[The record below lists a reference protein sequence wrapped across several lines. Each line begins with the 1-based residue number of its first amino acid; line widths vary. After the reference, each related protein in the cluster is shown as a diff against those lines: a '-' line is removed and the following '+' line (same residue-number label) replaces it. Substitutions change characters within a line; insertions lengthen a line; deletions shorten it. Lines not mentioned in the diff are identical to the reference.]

1 MDQVLQQIM
10 GYAKAAWRRRWWG
23 VAVAWLV
30 CIVGWTWVMMI
41 PDRYQATAR
50 VYVDTQTLL
59 KPLMSGLAAQPNIE
73 QQITM
78 MTRQLVSRPTLEKV
92 ARMTDL
98 DVKAKTPEQTEAMLD
113 GLARKISIADAGRE
127 NLYTIS
133 YQDANGDLAKKV
145 VQSLLTIFVE
155 TSLGKTR
162 QDISSSQRF
171 IEEQLQQYQQKLTDA
186 ENALTEFKRKYIGM
200 MPGQGGD
207 YYAKLAET
215 STQLR
220 QAQLDQQEAVNR
232 RNQLKRQLADE
243 EPELTAAAAAVST
256 HSEID
261 GRIQALEKQMDQLRL
276 QFTDLHPDIQS
287 TKRLIEKLEAQKK
300 IDLAERKSDPAGAR
314 IQNPV
319 YQQLTIAIA
328 EADATVSSLGARVAE
343 YQRRYGELRNASNM
357 IPQVEQEYTQ
367 LTRDYDVYR
376 QNYDALLKRRESVTM
391 SGEVESKTDT
401 VDFRVIDPP
410 FVPSQPAF
418 PNRPLLLSLVTLGGL
433 GAGIAAAFLL
443 SQLRRTVTD
452 RRVLRELTGLPL
464 LGAVSRVETPETL
477 RRKRKGLLTYA
488 AALGSL
494 IAAYGAVMLLQLVVS
509 RAG

>member
-1 MDQVLQQIM
+1 MDQLLQQLF
-10 GYAKAAWRRRWWG
+10 GYAKAAWHRRWWG
-23 VAVAWLV
+23 VATAWLV
-30 CIVGWTWVMMI
+30 CVVGWTWVMMI
-41 PDRYQATAR
+41 PDRYQASAR

-59 KPLMSGLAAQPNIE
+59 KPLLSGLAAEPNVE
-73 QQITM
+73 QQIKL

-98 DVKAKTPEQTEAMLD
+98 DVKAKTPEQTERMLSD
-113 GLARKISIADAGRE
+113 LASKISIADAGRE

-133 YQDANGDLAKKV
+133 YQDANGELAKKV

-155 TSLGKTR
+155 SSLGKTR

-186 ENALTEFKRKYIGM
+186 ENALKEFKQKHIGM

-207 YYAKLAET
+207 YYAKLAEV

-232 RNQLKRQLADE
+232 RDQLKRQLADE
-243 EPELTAAAAAVST
+243 EPELTAAAAAGAT
-256 HSEID
+256 NSEID
-261 GRIQALEKQMDQLRL
+261 DRIQALQKQMDQMRL
-276 QFTDLHPDIQS
+276 QYTELHPDVQA
-287 TKRLIEKLEAQKK
+287 TKRLIEKLEAEKK
-300 IDLAERKSDPAGAR
+300 ADLAKHKADPSGSK

-319 YQQLTIAIA
+319 YQQLTLSIA
-328 EADATVSSLGARVAE
+328 EADANVSSLRARVAE
-343 YQRRYGELRNASNM
+343 YQRRYAELRNASNM

-367 LTRDYDVYR
+367 LMRDYDVYR

-410 FVPSQPAF
+410 FVPSQPAW

-433 GAGIAAAFLL
+433 GAGIAVAFLL

-464 LGAVSRVETPETL
+464 LGAVSRVETDETR
-477 RRKRKGLLTYA
+477 RRKRKGLLTYL

-494 IAAYGAVMLLQLVVS
+494 IAAYGAVMVLQLLVS

>member
-1 MDQVLQQIM
+1 MDQVLQQIL
-10 GYAKAAWRRRWWG
+10 GYVKAAWHRRWWG
-23 VAVAWLV
+23 VVVAWLV
-30 CIVGWTWVMMI
+30 CIAGWTWVMVL
-41 PDRYQATAR
+41 PDRYEASAR

-59 KPLMSGLAAQPNIE
+59 GPLLSGLAAQPNIE
-73 QQITM
+73 QQIKL

-98 DVKAKTPEQTEAMLD
+98 DVKAKTPEQTEKMLS
-113 GLARKISIADAGRE
+113 GLASKISIADAGKE

-133 YQDANGDLAKKV
+133 YQDPNGDLAKKV

-155 TSLGKTR
+155 SSLGKTR
-162 QDISSSQRF
+162 QDISSSARF

-186 ENALTEFKRKYIGM
+186 ENSLREFKQKHIGM

-207 YYAKLAET
+207 YYTKLAEV
-215 STQLR
+215 SAQLR

-232 RNQLKRQLADE
+232 RNQFKRQLADE
-243 EPELTAAAAAVST
+243 EPELSAAAAVVST

-261 GRIQALEKQMDQLRL
+261 GRIQSLQNQMDQLRL
-276 QFTDLHPDIQS
+276 KYTDLHPDIQS

-300 IDLAERKSDPAGAR
+300 AELSQRKADPAGSR

-343 YQRRYGELRNASNM
+343 YQSRYGALRNASNM

-367 LTRDYDVYR
+367 LMRDYGVYR
-376 QNYDALLKRRESVTM
+376 QNYDALLQRRESVTM

-410 FVPSQPAF
+410 FVPSHPAW
-418 PNRPLLLSLVTLGGL
+418 PNRPMLLSLVTLGAL
-433 GAGIAAAFLL
+433 GAGIAVAFLL

-452 RRVLRELTGLPL
+452 RRALRELTGLPL
-464 LGAVSRVETPETL
+464 LGAVSRVETEET
-477 RRKRKGLLTYA
+477 RRHKRKGLLTYL

-494 IAAYGAVMLLQLVVS
+494 IAAYGAVMILQMVVS

>member
-1 MDQVLQQIM
+1 MFL
-10 GYAKAAWRRRWWG
+10 
-23 VAVAWLV
+23 
-30 CIVGWTWVMMI
+30 
-41 PDRYQATAR
+41 PDRYEASAR

-59 KPLMSGLAAQPNIE
+59 KPLLSGLTAEPNVE
-73 QQITM
+73 QQIKL

-98 DVKAKTPEQTEAMLD
+98 DVRAKTPEQTEQMLNN
-113 GLARKISIADAGRE
+113 LASKISIADTGRE

-162 QDISSSQRF
+162 QDISSSQKF

-186 ENALTEFKRKYIGM
+186 ENALKEFKRKHIGM

-207 YYAKLAET
+207 YYTKLSET
-215 STQLR
+215 SAALR

-232 RNQLKRQLADE
+232 RNQLKRQLEDE
-243 EPELTAAAAAVST
+243 EPELTAAAAAASNP
-256 HSEID
+256 EID
-261 GRIQALEKQMDQLRL
+261 GRIQSLQKQMDQLRL
-276 QFTDLHPDIQS
+276 QYTDKHPDIQS
-287 TKRLIEKLEAQKK
+287 IKRLIEKLEDQKK
-300 IDLAERKSDPAGAR
+300 QEFAEKKSDPVGGK

-319 YQQLTIAIA
+319 YQQLTVAIA
-328 EADATVSSLGARVAE
+328 EADATVASLQARVAE
-343 YQRRYGELRNASNM
+343 YQRRYDGLRSASNA
-357 IPQVEQEYTQ
+357 IPQVEQDYTQ
-367 LTRDYDVYR
+367 LIRDYDVYR
-376 QNYDALLKRRESVTM
+376 QNYDALLKRRESVIM

-410 FVPSQPAF
+410 FVPSQPAW

-433 GAGIAAAFLL
+433 AAGLAVAFLL

-452 RRVLRELTGLPL
+452 RRSLRELTGLPL
-464 LGAVSRVETPETL
+464 LGAVSKVETAST
-477 RRKRKGLLTYA
+477 RQRKRKSTMAYLAT
-488 AALGSL
+488 LGSL
-494 IAAYGAVMLLQLVVS
+494 LAAYGGMMILQLFVA